1 MKTIKQMDK
10 NIRKTQS
17 IKRLNSTSKKIKFP
31 QIYKANNLKNK
42 ITIMLKK
49 TKMLINKKIQML
61 LRMKNKSNP
70 NNKINKLVM
79 KGNSTP
85 KISLLEPLQN
95 QNKEK

>member
-1 MKTIKQMDK
+1 
-10 NIRKTQS
+10 
-17 IKRLNSTSKKIKFP
+17 
-31 QIYKANNLKNK
+31 
-42 ITIMLKK
+42 MLKK